1 MNDVHK
7 RPHATSKLKLC
18 SQHRDMVVVVVKD
31 GIRVMVVVVMV
42 VVVGLVV
49 IVVVVVD
56 VWSS

>member
-18 SQHRDMVVVVVKD
+18 SQHRDMVVVDVVD
-31 GIRVMVVVVMV
+31 VMVVMGVVVMV